1 MFLFNFL
8 IQISNFVFCHLFL
21 IKMKKSL
28 SYILLILL
36 VANFCIMTGNI
47 KSKVKTS
54 ENHQLRK
61 GIPT

>member
-1 MFLFNFL
+1 
-8 IQISNFVFCHLFL
+8 
-21 IKMKKSL
+21 MKKSL